1 MQLDDK
7 RKAALAQLERTESYL
22 AGDPGNQHLLAAAVD
37 QALAASL
44 PERAAAHA
52 QAAVE
57 RYPNDDVLAARLGNA
72 LLAKR
77 RYAEAAAL
85 FDALSERHAD
95 AALAYGAAYAR
106 YCQGLHAE
114 ALARLQ
120 PHRDSD
126 GLPAQGVI
134 LLVRLLHLNGEP
146 EQALALALRQRARCG
161 NDSALLA
168 AASLAALDSNELEQA
183 QTLADA
189 ALAGPARPAEA
200 LVTAGSLALARMD
213 SAAADALLT
222 EVVTARPEEGRAWS
236 ALGMASLLRRDLDT
250 ARKQLETAL
259 RFMPSHIGTWHSMG
273 WCCLFA
279 GDLAGA
285 RAAFEHALELDRNFG
300 ESHGGL
306 AVVQAMAGE
315 RDEAQGSINRAL
327 RLDQQSLAA
336 RYAQMV
342 LAGQTEDPERFRQL
356 ARRLMQSRQGAFGR
370 SLSDLL
376 DVYQG
381 Q

>member
-1 MQLDDK
+1 MHQDDK
-7 RKAALAQLERTESYL
+7 RQAALAQLERTESYL
-22 AGDPGNQHLLAAAVD
+22 AGDPGNQHLLAAAID
-37 QALAASL
+37 QALAAGL
-44 PERAAAHA
+44 PDRAAAHA

-57 RYPNDDVLAARLGNA
+57 RHPNDDVLAARLGNA
-72 LLAKR
+72 MLAQR
-77 RYAEAAAL
+77 RFGEASAL
-85 FDALSERHAD
+85 FDTLSARYAD
-95 AALAYGAAYAR
+95 AALVYGAAYAR

-114 ALARLQ
+114 ALAKLQ
-120 PHRDSD
+120 AFADGD
-126 GLPAQGVI
+126 GLPPQGVT
-134 LLVRLLHLNGEP
+134 LLVRLLHLNGDP
-146 EQALALALRQRARCG
+146 EQALAVALRQRARCG
-161 NDSALLA
+161 EDTLLLA

-183 QTLADA
+183 QALADA
-189 ALAGPARPAEA
+189 ALAGPVRPTEA

-222 EVVTARPEEGRAWS
+222 EVVAARPEEGRAWS
-236 ALGMASLLRRDLDT
+236 ALGMASLLRRDLDA

-279 GDLAGA
+279 GDRAGA

-306 AVVQAMAGE
+306 AVVLAQAGE
-315 RDEAQGSINRAL
+315 REEAERSIDRAL
-327 RLDQQSLAA
+327 GLDPQGLAA
-336 RYAQMV
+336 RYAQMI
-342 LAGQTEDPERFRQL
+342 LGGQTEDPERFRQL

-376 DVYQG
+376 DVYVG
-381 Q
+381 K

>member
-1 MQLDDK
+1 MHQDDK
-7 RKAALAQLERTESYL
+7 RQAALAQLERTESYL
-22 AGDPGNQHLLAAAVD
+22 AGDPGNQHLLAGAID
-37 QALAASL
+37 QALAAGL
-44 PERAAAHA
+44 PDRAAAHA

-57 RYPNDDVLAARLGNA
+57 RHPNDDFLAARLGNA
-72 LLAKR
+72 LLAQR

-85 FDALSERHAD
+85 FDTLSARHPDPALV
-95 AALAYGAAYAR
+95 YGAAYAR

-120 PHRDSD
+120 PFADGE
-126 GLPAQGVI
+126 GLPPQGVT
-134 LLVRLLHLNGEP
+134 LLVRLLHLNGDP
-146 EQALALALRQRARCG
+146 EQALAVALRQRARCG
-161 NDSALLA
+161 EDTLLLA

-183 QTLADA
+183 QALADA
-189 ALAGPARPAEA
+189 ALAGPARPTEA

-222 EVVTARPEEGRAWS
+222 EVVAARPEEGRAWS
-236 ALGMASLLRRDLDT
+236 ALGMASLLRRDLDA

-279 GDLAGA
+279 GDRAGA
-285 RAAFEHALELDRNFG
+285 RAAFEQALELDRNFG

-306 AVVQAMAGE
+306 AVVLAQAGE
-315 RDEAQGSINRAL
+315 REEAQRSIDRAL
-327 RLDQQSLAA
+327 GLDPQGLAA
-336 RYAQMV
+336 RYAQMI
-342 LAGQTEDPERFRQL
+342 LGGQTEDPERFRQL

-376 DVYQG
+376 DVYVG
-381 Q
+381 K